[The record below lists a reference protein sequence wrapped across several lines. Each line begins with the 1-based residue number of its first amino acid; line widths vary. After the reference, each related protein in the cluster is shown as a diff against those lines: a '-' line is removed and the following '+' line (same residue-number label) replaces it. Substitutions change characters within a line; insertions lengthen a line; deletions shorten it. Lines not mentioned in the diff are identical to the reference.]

1 MKFNTKKSE
10 SDRLRARPDF
20 CPNEEGGI
28 AFRPDMKTELMLRTV
43 SSLVSEDGFYKKG
56 SVLDSKLRDTIHA
69 VAREDPEFILKL
81 ALYARSQMHL
91 RSVPIVLM
99 GEFAISAGKG
109 NVENAS
115 RYIAETIQRP
125 DEITEL
131 IAYVQAQNKYY
142 KGKMP
147 MMIKKGVRQAFG
159 KFDAYQLA
167 KYRTVREIT
176 LRDAMFMTHPKP
188 TTDMQAKTYAD
199 LAAGTLASA
208 DTWEHAIS
216 TEGSTKEAW
225 ENIIPKMGY
234 MALLRNLRN
243 FLDKGVDIQPVL
255 GKIANPA
262 AVMKS
267 KQFPFRFWSAYKE
280 VKGRS
285 DSGNVLDALSDAA
298 DVSVQNV
305 PKFPGVTFVTCDV
318 SGSMF
323 SPISNKS
330 TVQRS
335 EIGCMFGAMV
345 HAMSE
350 NAITSVFGLDHKVVS
365 LSRRD
370 SLFTN
375 TGKLLETDVG
385 HATNAHL
392 AIDYLIKNKKKV
404 DRIIIFS
411 DMQCYGSHGWEGSV
425 AESIRR
431 YRHTINK
438 DVYVYSFDL
447 ANYGTTQIPKGD
459 PRTFLAGGFSDQVL
473 QFIPFFESSKEDM
486 LSEIENIRII

>member
-1 MKFNTKKSE
+1 MKFNTKQSE
-10 SDRLRARPDF
+10 SDRLKARPDF

-28 AFRPDMKTELMLRTV
+28 AFRPDLKTELMLRTV
-43 SSLVSEDGFYKKG
+43 SSLISEDGFYKKG
-56 SVLDSKLRDTIHA
+56 SELNTELRNTIHA
-69 VAREDPEFILKL
+69 VAKEDPEFILKL
-81 ALYARSQMHL
+81 ALYARSKMHL
-91 RSVPIVLM
+91 RSAPIVLM

-115 RYIAETIQRP
+115 SYIAETIQRP

-167 KYRTVREIT
+167 KYKQPGEVT

-188 TTDMQAKTYAD
+188 KNDTQAKTYAD

-243 FLDKGVDIQPVL
+243 FLDKGVDMQPVL
-255 GKIANPA
+255 NRITNPA
-262 AVMKS
+262 AITKS

-280 VKGRS
+280 MQNRS

-305 PKFPGVTFVTCDV
+305 PKFPGRTFVTCDV
-318 SGSMF
+318 SGSM
-323 SPISNKS
+323 STPISS
-330 TVQRS
+330 RS
-335 EIGCMFGAMV
+335 SVSMAEIGCMFGAMV
-345 HAMSE
+345 HAISE
-350 NAITSVFGLDHKVVS
+350 DSIVSVFGDEHQVVS

-375 TGKLLETDVG
+375 TVKLRKTPVG
-385 HATNAHL
+385 FSTNTHL
-392 AIDYLIKNKKKV
+392 AINYLTQTKNKV

-411 DMQCYGSHGWEGSV
+411 DMQCYDSHGWGGSV

-431 YRHTINK
+431 YRREVNK
-438 DVYVYSFDL
+438 DVYIYSFDL
-447 ANYGTTQIPKGD
+447 ASYGTTQMPKD
-459 PRTFLAGGFSDQVL
+459 EPRVCLAGGFSDHVL
-473 QFIPFFESSKEDM
+473 QFIPLFESSKEDM
-486 LSEIENIRII
+486 LSEIERVSV

>member
-1 MKFNTKKSE
+1 MA
-10 SDRLRARPDF
+10 LPDF

-43 SSLVSEDGFYKKG
+43 SSLISEDGFYKKG
-56 SVLDSKLRDTIHA
+56 TDLNSDLRDTIHA
-69 VAREDPEFILKL
+69 VAKEDPEFILKL

-131 IAYVQAQNKYY
+131 IAYVQAQNGHY

-147 MMIKKGVRQAFG
+147 IMIKKGVRQAFG
-159 KFDAYQLA
+159 KFDAYQFA
-167 KYRTVREIT
+167 KYNRPGEVT

-188 TTDMQAKTYAD
+188 KNDTQAKTYAD
-199 LAAGTLASA
+199 LAAGALASA

-216 TEGSTKEAW
+216 TQGSTKEAW
-225 ENIIPKMGY
+225 AQIIPKMGY

-255 GKIANPA
+255 TRITNPA
-262 AVMKS
+262 AVLKS

-280 VKGRS
+280 VQGRS

-318 SGSMF
+318 SGSM
-323 SPISNKS
+323 STPISNKS
-330 TVQRS
+330 TVQMA

-345 HAMSE
+345 HAMAD
-350 NAITSVFGLDHKVVS
+350 NAIISVFGDEHQVVS

-375 TGKLLETDVG
+375 TVKLRKTPVG
-385 HATNAHL
+385 ISTNAHL
-392 AIDYLIKNKKKV
+392 AIEHLLKNKKKV

-411 DMQCYGSHGWEGSV
+411 DMQCYDSRGWDRSF
-425 AESIRR
+425 AENIRK
-431 YRHTINK
+431 YRRVINPN
-438 DVYVYSFDL
+438 VYIYSFDL
-447 ANYGTTQIPKGD
+447 ATYGTTQIPKDD
-459 PRTFLAGGFSDQVL
+459 PRTCLAGGFSDHAL
-473 QFIPFFESSKEDM
+473 QFIPLFESSKEDM
-486 LSEIENIRII
+486 LSEIERVSV

>member
-10 SDRLRARPDF
+10 SDRLIARPDF

-28 AFRPDMKTELMLRTV
+28 AFRPDLKTELMLRTV
-43 SSLVSEDGFYKKG
+43 SSLISEDGFYKKG
-56 SVLDSKLRDTIHA
+56 TALNSDLRDTIHA
-69 VAREDPEFILKL
+69 VAKEDPEFILKL
-81 ALYARSQMHL
+81 ALYARSKMHL

-115 RYIAETIQRP
+115 CYIAETIQRP

-131 IAYVQAQNKYY
+131 IAYVQAQNRHY

-147 MMIKKGVRQAFG
+147 MMIKKGIRQAFG

-167 KYRTVREIT
+167 KYNHPGEIT

-188 TTDMQAKTYAD
+188 ANDTQAKTYAD

-208 DTWEHAIS
+208 DTWEHVIS
-216 TEGSTKEAW
+216 TQGSTKEAW
-225 ENIIPKMGY
+225 EQIIPKMGY

-243 FLDKGVDIQPVL
+243 FLDKCVDMQPVL
-255 GKIANPA
+255 TRITNPA
-262 AVMKS
+262 AVLKS

-280 VKGRS
+280 IQGRN
-285 DSGNVLDALSDAA
+285 DSGIVLDALSDAA

-318 SGSMF
+318 SGSM
-323 SPISNKS
+323 STPISNKS
-330 TVQRS
+330 TVQMA

-345 HAMSE
+345 HAMAE
-350 NAITSVFGLDHKVVS
+350 NAIISVFGDEHQVVS
-365 LSRRD
+365 LSRGD

-375 TGKLLETDVG
+375 TVKLRKTPVG
-385 HATNAHL
+385 FSTNAHL
-392 AIDYLIKNKKKV
+392 AIAHLLKNKIKV
-404 DRIIIFS
+404 GRIIIFS
-411 DMQCYGSHGWEGSV
+411 DMQCYDSHGNQSV
-425 AESIRR
+425 AENIRK
-431 YRHTINK
+431 YRREINP
-438 DVYVYSFDL
+438 DVYIYSFDL
-447 ANYGTTQIPKGD
+447 ENYGTTQIPKDD
-459 PRTFLAGGFSDQVL
+459 PRTCLAGGFSDHVL
-473 QFIPFFESSKEDM
+473 QFIPLFESSKEDM
-486 LSEIENIRII
+486 LSEIERMSL

>member
-1 MKFNTKKSE
+1 M
-10 SDRLRARPDF
+10 ARPDF

-43 SSLVSEDGFYKKG
+43 SSLISEDGFYKNG
-56 SVLDSKLRDTIHA
+56 TSLNSDLRDTIHA
-69 VAREDPEFILKL
+69 VAKEDPEFILKL

-109 NVENAS
+109 AVENAS

-131 IAYVQAQNKYY
+131 IAYVQAQNGHY

-147 MMIKKGVRQAFG
+147 IMIKKGVRQAFG

-167 KYRTVREIT
+167 KYNRPGEVT

-188 TTDMQAKTYAD
+188 KNDTQAKTYAD

-216 TEGSTKEAW
+216 TQGSTKEAW
-225 ENIIPKMGY
+225 AQIIPKMGY

-243 FLDKGVDIQPVL
+243 FLDKGVDIQLVL
-255 GKIANPA
+255 NRITNPA

-280 VKGRS
+280 VQGRS

-318 SGSMF
+318 SGSMTW
-323 SPISNKS
+323 PISNKS
-330 TVQRS
+330 TVQMA

-345 HAMSE
+345 HAMAD
-350 NAITSVFGLDHKVVS
+350 NAIISVFGDEHQVVS

-375 TGKLLETDVG
+375 TLKLRKTPVG
-385 HATNAHL
+385 ISTNAHL
-392 AIDYLIKNKKKV
+392 AIEYLLKNKIKV

-411 DMQCYGSHGWEGSV
+411 DMQCYDTHGYNRSV
-425 AESIRR
+425 AENIRK
-431 YRHTINK
+431 YRREINP
-438 DVYVYSFDL
+438 DVFIYSFDL
-447 ANYGTTQIPKGD
+447 STYGTTQIPKD
-459 PRTFLAGGFSDQVL
+459 EPRTCLVGGFSDHVL
-473 QFIPFFESSKEDM
+473 QFIPLFESWNGDM
-486 LSEIENIRII
+486 LSEIERMSL